1 MPETVRTNQY
11 FMVRIVGLICVA
23 GLDKDRIKSR
33 NVKAPHPETFACT
46 PKAVDPAGFNSAAIL
61 PYGLTTDHI
70 ARAMTDFL
78 DFLRF
83 VNTRLNDEKMP
94 RLESIMMSANFS
106 SLVGEFM
113 NAGIPKYCKTLVKN
127 KYHNGHPDMI
137 PAGRFIGDSV
147 QHAAEG
153 IEIKASRYERG
164 WQGHNA
170 EDTWLMV
177 FVYDSNRVKDGTD
190 NPRPFQFLRVLGARL
205 VKTDWLFAGRSET
218 SRRTIT
224 ASVTPAGYAK
234 MAANWIYKA
243 PTFKTPKNP
252 ARSKLAI

>member
-1 MPETVRTNQY
+1 
-11 FMVRIVGLICVA
+11 
-23 GLDKDRIKSR
+23 
-33 NVKAPHPETFACT
+33 VKAPDPETLACK
-46 PKAVDPAGFNSAAIL
+46 PKAIDKAGFNPAAIL

-70 ARAMTDFL
+70 AGAMTDFL
-78 DFLRF
+78 YFLGL
-83 VNTRLNDEKMP
+83 VNTGLHAEKIP

-113 NAGIPKYCKTLVKN
+113 NAGIPKYCKSLVKN

-137 PAGRFIGDSV
+137 PAGMFPSDSA

-153 IEIKASRYERG
+153 IEIKASRYKKS
-164 WQGHNA
+164 WQGHNP

-177 FVYDSNRVKDGTD
+177 FVYDSNRPTD
-190 NPRPFQFLRVLGARL
+190 YEANPKPFQFLGVVGERL

-224 ASVTPAGYAK
+224 ASVTPTGYAK

-243 PTFKTPKNP
+243 PTLKTPKNS
-252 ARSKLAI
+252 ARSKRVI

>member
-1 MPETVRTNQY
+1 MKARAPET
-11 FMVRIVGLICVA
+11 L
-23 GLDKDRIKSR
+23 
-33 NVKAPHPETFACT
+33 ACT
-46 PKAVDPAGFNSAAIL
+46 PTAVEPSGFNKLVVL
-61 PYGLTTDHI
+61 PYGLTADHI

-78 DFLRF
+78 NFLRF
-83 VNTRLNDEKMP
+83 INTRLNDEKLP
-94 RLESIMMSANFS
+94 RLESIIMSANFS

-137 PAGRFIGDSV
+137 PAGMFPSNSV

-153 IEIKASRYERG
+153 IEIKASRYVRG

-177 FVYDSNRVKDGTD
+177 FVYDSNRVRDGAD
-190 NPRPFQFLRVLGARL
+190 DPRPFRFLEVLGARL
-205 VKTDWLFAGRSET
+205 IKDDWSFAGRSPT

-224 ASVTPAGYAK
+224 ASVKPSGYAK
-234 MAANWIYKA
+234 MNANWIYRV
-243 PTFKTPKNP
+243 PVIKTPKNP
-252 ARSKLAI
+252 AQSKSAI

>member
-1 MPETVRTNQY
+1 
-11 FMVRIVGLICVA
+11 
-23 GLDKDRIKSR
+23 
-33 NVKAPHPETFACT
+33 VKTPDAESLACT
-46 PKAVDPAGFNSAAIL
+46 PRAVDLSGFNPAAIL
-61 PYGLTTDHI
+61 PYNLTTDHI
-70 ARAMTDFL
+70 AGAMADFL
-78 DFLRF
+78 NFLRF

-127 KYHNGHPDMI
+127 AYHNGHPDMI
-137 PAGRFIGDSV
+137 PAGAFPGDSV

-153 IEIKASRYERG
+153 IEIKASRYAKG

-177 FVYDSNRVKDGTD
+177 FVYDSNRVRDGAD
-190 NPRPFQFLRVLGARL
+190 NPRPFQFVSVLGARL
-205 VKTDWLFAGRSET
+205 VKADWLFAGRSAT

-224 ASVTPAGYAK
+224 ASVKPSGYAK
-234 MAANWIYKA
+234 MNANWIYRA
-243 PTFKTPKNP
+243 P
-252 ARSKLAI
+252 

>member
-1 MPETVRTNQY
+1 M
-11 FMVRIVGLICVA
+11 
-23 GLDKDRIKSR
+23 
-33 NVKAPHPETFACT
+33 KAAHPETLACT
-46 PKAVDPAGFNSAAIL
+46 PVAVDSAGFNPAVTL

-70 ARAMTDFL
+70 AGAMTDFL
-78 DFLRF
+78 YFLRL
-83 VNTRLNDEKMP
+83 VNTGLHAEKIP

-113 NAGIPKYCKTLVKN
+113 NAGIPKYCKALVKN
-127 KYHNGHPDMI
+127 RHHNGHPDMI
-137 PAGRFIGDSV
+137 PTGMFPGDDA

-177 FVYDSNRVKDGTD
+177 FIYDSNRPVDYEA
-190 NPRPFQFLRVLGARL
+190 NPKPFQFVGVLGERL
-205 VKTDWLFAGRSET
+205 IKADWLFAGRSET

-224 ASVTPAGYAK
+224 ASVTPTGYEK
-234 MAANWIYKA
+234 MNANWIYRA
-243 PTFKTPKNP
+243 PILKTPKTP
-252 ARSKLAI
+252 ARSKRKV